1 LDLIAVYTADTSGED
16 GAAYGEAAKHIS
28 KLTEAGDNVLAR
40 LTGSSSNGNEEAVAQ
55 ALMEKFVKQV
65 MQSVEGGSSAESVA
79 SSVPPARPLPPSAPK
94 TDAPLPKPTPVQP
107 PNPRPR
113 GCFICGALDHLAAQC
128 PHKPGMANRKAEMIS
143 KAVGAVLR

>member
-1 LDLIAVYTADTSGED
+1 MDLIAVYTADTSGED

-94 TDAPLPKPTPVQP
+94 TDAPLPTPTPVQP
-107 PNPRPR
+107 PNPCPR
-113 GCFICGALDHLAAQC
+113 GCFICGALDHLAA
-128 PHKPGMANRKAEMIS
+128 
-143 KAVGAVLR
+143 

>member
-1 LDLIAVYTADTSGED
+1 MDLIAVYTADTSGED

-55 ALMEKFVKQV
+55 ALMEKLVKQV

-79 SSVPPARPLPPSAPK
+79 SSVPPPRPLPPPAPK
-94 TDAPLPKPTPVQP
+94 TDAPLPKPAPVQA